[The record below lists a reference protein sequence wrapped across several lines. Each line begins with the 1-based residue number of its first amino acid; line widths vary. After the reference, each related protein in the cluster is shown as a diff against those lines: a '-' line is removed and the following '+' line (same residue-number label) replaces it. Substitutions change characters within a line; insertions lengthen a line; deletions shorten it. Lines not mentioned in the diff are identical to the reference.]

1 MGSVYLTLTIV
12 SLLFGIIA
20 YTSSDNLIM
29 AISVFAVFT
38 IYFFFIGARKI
49 KKWKSDIDRYH
60 LCYNF
65 INTLI
70 ISINIKKTISG
81 AFESTEI
88 LISENNEIDLDSFKH
103 LDVIQKIEYLEKYF
117 PFKIYKLFIEVIKLY
132 EEQGGDILKMS
143 DNLIKATK
151 REEDYVIAVSEKS
164 KRKLFEISLLWLFTF
179 LILIFVRFGLANF
192 FASVIAK
199 PFFLASIAVFF
210 LFVLVSV
217 EFIFRNVFNSEMKV
231 RDYDE

>member
-1 MGSVYLTLTIV
+1 ME
-12 SLLFGIIA
+12 
-20 YTSSDNLIM
+20 
-29 AISVFAVFT
+29 
-38 IYFFFIGARKI
+38 R
-49 KKWKSDIDRYH
+49 
-60 LCYNF
+60 
-65 INTLI
+65 
-70 ISINIKKTISG
+70 
-81 AFESTEI
+81 
-88 LISENNEIDLDSFKH
+88 
-103 LDVIQKIEYLEKYF
+103 YF

>member
-12 SLLFGIIA
+12 SLLFSIIA

-38 IYFFFIGARKI
+38 IYFFFIGARRI

-60 LCYNF
+60 LCYNL

-88 LISENNEIDLDSFKH
+88 LISENKEIDLDSFKH
-103 LDVIQKIEYLEKYF
+103 FDVIQKIEYLEKYF

>member
-1 MGSVYLTLTIV
+1 MGSVYLTLTMV

-38 IYFFFIGARKI
+38 IYFFFIGAKRI

-60 LCYNF
+60 FCYNL

-88 LISENNEIDLDSFKH
+88 LISENKEIDLDSFKH
-103 LDVIQKIEYLEKYF
+103 FDVIQKIEYLEKYF

-151 REEDYVIAVSEKS
+151 REEDYLIAVSEKS

-210 LFVLVSV
+210 FFVLVSV